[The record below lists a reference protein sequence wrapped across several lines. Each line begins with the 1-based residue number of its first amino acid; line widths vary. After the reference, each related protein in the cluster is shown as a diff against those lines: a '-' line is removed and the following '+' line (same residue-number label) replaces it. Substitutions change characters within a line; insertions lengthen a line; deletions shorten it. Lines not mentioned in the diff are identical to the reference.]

1 LRENNGILYDVIVIG
16 AGAAGLMAAGTA
28 AESGRRV
35 LLLEKMEKAG
45 RKIRITGKG
54 RCNVTNLAP
63 HEEFLRHVRWR
74 DRFFRP
80 AFEAFDNR
88 ATFDFFTGL
97 GVRLGVERGER
108 VFPESGDAWEIA
120 NALVHWCEQ
129 NGVEIRYHSRVT
141 GIDAEDDAIAGVRFE
156 VEGKEEYIPCQ
167 NVILCTGGV
176 SYPATG
182 STGDGYAFADR
193 LGHTVCE
200 VRPSLVPLE
209 YRLPAGTPPDGVE
222 LRNVKVRLLVDGRP
236 RGEEFGEM
244 EFTASTVAG
253 PVILRLSRNAVDAL
267 IEEKRVELAID
278 LKPAVTT
285 EQLTARIEREVAALP
300 LGATVNDLLRKL
312 LPKGMA
318 PAMATKIRVPRRA
331 MIREMTPTRCELL
344 VNALK
349 HFLLTVTDYRP
360 FEEAIVTAGGID
372 VDDLDAL
379 TLESRIVQGLYFAG
393 EILDI
398 DADTGGYNLQIAFST
413 GRMAGQ
419 LKGSGASA
427 NALESSLPAEQP

>member
-1 LRENNGILYDVIVIG
+1 MELLYDVIVIG

-28 AESGRRV
+28 AESGQRV

-54 RCNVTNLAP
+54 RCNVTNLSP

-88 ATFDFFTGL
+88 ATFDFFTEL
-97 GVRLGVERGER
+97 GVRLEVERGER

-120 NALVHWCEQ
+120 DALVRRCEKA
-129 NGVEIRYHSRVT
+129 GVEIRYHSRVT
-141 GIDAEDDAIAGVRFE
+141 GVDTENDAITGVRIE
-156 VEGKEEYIPCQ
+156 ADGKEECIPCR
-167 NVILCTGGV
+167 NVILCTGGA

-182 STGDGYAFADR
+182 STGDGYAFADN
-193 LGHTVCE
+193 LGHTICE
-200 VRPSLVPLE
+200 VRPALVPLE
-209 YRLPAGTPPDGVE
+209 YRLPAGTPPDGVQ
-222 LRNVKVRLLVDGRP
+222 LHNVKVRLLVDGRP

-267 IEEKRVELAID
+267 IDEKRVELSID
-278 LKPAVTT
+278 LKPAITT
-285 EQLTARIEREVAALP
+285 EQLTARIDREIAALP

-318 PAMATKIRVPRRA
+318 PAVATKIRVSRRA
-331 MIREMTPTRCELL
+331 MIREMTPPRRELL
-344 VNALK
+344 VNVLK
-349 HFLLTVTDYRP
+349 RFPLIITNYRP
-360 FEEAIVTAGGID
+360 FEEAIVTAGGVD
-372 VDDLDAL
+372 VDDIDAL

-393 EILDI
+393 EVLDI

-419 LKGSGASA
+419 LKGSGASV
-427 NALESSLPAEQP
+427 NKPESSIPVEQP